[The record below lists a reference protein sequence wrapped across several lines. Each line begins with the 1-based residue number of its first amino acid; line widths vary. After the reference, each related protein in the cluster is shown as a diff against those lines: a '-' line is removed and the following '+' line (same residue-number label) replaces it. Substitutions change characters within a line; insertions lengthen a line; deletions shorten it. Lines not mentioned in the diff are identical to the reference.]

1 MHGYIL
7 IGGRSQ
13 RMGESKVELFLPR
26 VAAAAHQA
34 FDAVFAV
41 QRFGGLAAEGVET
54 LYEPPHEESAPA
66 FGLLAALEH
75 ARARCVVLAVDY
87 PAVTVD
93 VLRLL
98 VARVEASQAAIVAPR
113 WDGRLQPLFAG
124 YDAAAVAPRL
134 ASRIAAGRL
143 DLHGLLAEA
152 GAEVVEELPV
162 VRNVNTPEEL
172 QEAMKQV

>member
-1 MHGYIL
+1 MHCYIL

-13 RMGESKVELFLPR
+13 RMGESKVGLFLPR
-26 VAAAAHQA
+26 VAAAAREA
-34 FDAVFAV
+34 FEAVFAV
-41 QRFGGLAAEGVET
+41 QRFGGPAADGVEMV
-54 LYEPPHEESAPA
+54 YEPAHEESAPA

-87 PAVTVD
+87 PGVTTD
-93 VLRLL
+93 LLRLL
-98 VARVEASQAAIVAPR
+98 ADRTETAEAPIVAPR

-124 YDAAAVAPRL
+124 YDAGAVAPRL

-143 DLHGLLAEA
+143 DLLGLIAEVGAEA
-152 GAEVVEELPV
+152 VEDLPV

>member
-1 MHGYIL
+1 M
-7 IGGRSQ
+7 
-13 RMGESKVELFLPR
+13 
-26 VAAAAHQA
+26 
-34 FDAVFAV
+34 FAV
-41 QRFGGLAAEGVET
+41 QRFGGPAAEGIET

-87 PAVTVD
+87 PSVTAD

-98 VARVEASQAAIVAPR
+98 ATRVQASRAAIVAPR

-124 YDAAAVAPRL
+124 YDAVAVAPRL
-134 ASRIAAGRL
+134 ASRIAAGRF
-143 DLHGLLAEA
+143 DLHGLIAEA
-152 GAEVVEELPV
+152 GAEAVEDLPV